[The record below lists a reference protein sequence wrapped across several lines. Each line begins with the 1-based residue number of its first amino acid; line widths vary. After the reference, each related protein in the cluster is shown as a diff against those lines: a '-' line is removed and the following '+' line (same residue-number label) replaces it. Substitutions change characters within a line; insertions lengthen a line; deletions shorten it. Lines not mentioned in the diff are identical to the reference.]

1 MKCKPLASSLAVV
14 MALVC
19 VLLFNPSAQARTSLP
34 ATVTCSGTN
43 CVSIAEWGS
52 GTLFPVKGAQT
63 NLTISDPT
71 LQSTGDWYRHI
82 EIRDANTGAY
92 ITAGIEKVGSS
103 NRYSYCSGAT
113 TLNLFISYEDPTGK
127 VYPTFCRVVPSGD
140 INSQATFRISRNAD
154 NSYDVIMNFK
164 NGDGPC
170 TGAGC
175 SLYNIQ
181 ALNYHY
187 ITLEEVLRNDSF
199 SNTHLV
205 WGSAWGWNQYQDGN
219 LNWFFQPQAN
229 CSGSGSGGCARQLGV
244 TPTFYWHILPQN
256 STHGGE
262 IYSCSYDPLTSSCNY
277 GS

>member
-1 MKCKPLASSLAVV
+1 MQCKPLVSSLAVV
-14 MALVC
+14 MALMC
-19 VLLFNPSAQARTSLP
+19 VLLFNPSAQARTALP
-34 ATVTCSGTN
+34 ATISCTGTN
-43 CVSIAEWGS
+43 CNSYAEWGN
-52 GTLFPVKGAQT
+52 GTQFPIKGAQT
-63 NLTISDPT
+63 NLTVSNPT
-71 LQSTGDWYRHI
+71 LQSTGDWYRFI
-82 EIRDANTGAY
+82 EIRNVTNSAY

-113 TLNLFISYEDPTGK
+113 TLNLFISYQDPTGH

-140 INSQATFRISRNAD
+140 INAQATFRISRNAD

-164 NGDGPC
+164 NNDGPC
-170 TGAGC
+170 TGVGC

-187 ITLEEVLRNDSF
+187 ITMEEILRNDSF

-205 WGSAWGWNQYQDGN
+205 WGSAWGWNQYQDSN
-219 LNWFFQPQAN
+219 LNWSFQPQAN
-229 CSGSGSGGCARQLGV
+229 CSGIGSGGCAQQLGI

-256 STHGGE
+256 SSTGGE
-262 IYSCSYDPLTSSCNY
+262 IYSCEYDPLANGCTY